1 MQISQKMRNVFSI
14 SRRTVVILVS
24 KHFYIHYETKF
35 LESDFIDFAVLL
47 GAAACQK
54 QNESEIHDTVVIKT
68 VLKATTPATLVG
80 GGTDAIT
87 IFATCDWSVE
97 CEDWFTVEPA
107 TGGQGISESVITT
120 QPNTTGADRTG
131 TITLK
136 AGTYSGTYTFVQ
148 AGK

>member
-1 MQISQKMRNVFSI
+1 MKLNFLKAISLI
-14 SRRTVVILVS
+14 S
-24 KHFYIHYETKF
+24 
-35 LESDFIDFAVLL
+35 AVLL

-68 VLKATTPATLVG
+68 VLNATTPATLVG

-87 IFATCDWSVE
+87 IFANCDWSVE

-107 TGGQGISESVITT
+107 TGGQGISESVIST
-120 QPNTTGADRTG
+120 QPNTTGADRIG